1 MREVECAVAASEEGL
16 VGRLKAGSFEAYEE
30 VVGLYE
36 KKIFNLAYRMVGNYE
51 DANDLT
57 QEVFVRL
64 YHSIQ
69 SFRGDARFSTW
80 LYRIANNVCVDELR
94 RRYRRKVEY
103 LDEPIGTKDGSVRR
117 EIADWAGNPEN
128 VLETHELQACV
139 QAGINSLPEEQRTAV
154 ILRDIQGFSYEEIAK
169 ILNCSLG
176 TVKSRINRGRQ
187 SLKERLAG
195 QRELFDTDERQ

>member
-1 MREVECAVAASEEGL
+1 MAATEEGL
-16 VGRLKAGSFEAYEE
+16 VSRLKNGSMEAYEE
-30 VVGLYE
+30 VVCLYE

-94 RRYRRKVEY
+94 RRYRRKMEY
-103 LDEPIGTKDGSVRR
+103 LDEPVNTKDGSVRR
-117 EIADWAGNPEN
+117 EIADWTGNPESI
-128 VLETHELQACV
+128 LETYELQACV
-139 QAGINSLPEEQRTAV
+139 QEGINGLPEEQRAAV

-187 SLKERLAG
+187 SLKERLADK
-195 QRELFDTDERQ
+195 RELFGPEQRQ

>member
-1 MREVECAVAASEEGL
+1 MAESEDKL
-16 VGRLKAGSFEAYEE
+16 VSRLKAGNMEAYEE
-30 VVGLYE
+30 VVCLYE

-64 YHSIQ
+64 YHSIH
-69 SFRGDARFSTW
+69 SFRGDAQFSTW

-94 RRYRRKVEY
+94 RRYRRKIEY
-103 LDEPIGTKDGSVRR
+103 LDEPIDTKDGSVRR
-117 EIADWAGNPEN
+117 EIADWTSNPEN
-128 VLETHELQACV
+128 ILETHEIQACV
-139 QAGINSLPEEQRTAV
+139 QEGINALTEEQRTAV

-169 ILNCSLG
+169 ILSCSLG

-195 QRELFDTDERQ
+195 RRELFGFNKRQ